1 MPKIQL
7 IRRDS
12 SILELDAE
20 SIMFDLVRVTTAYSL
35 PIINTRA
42 ALDLNQTNIQIQI
55 GGIFTDD
62 TEATSG
68 AGSAFT
74 IDTSI
79 NGSQTLKAAWYEL
92 YSSWNAVKLDL
103 DGVEINF
110 KSIGQINAGLGED
123 ITIQLKNGSGSST
136 VATNSI
142 IVVNISSTTHSD
154 SLADTIASALGSAQV
169 KVNTVTTNF
178 SAIFTTSQSS
188 GQFETLSQD
197 QQGGSGFNGEKITIA
212 NKTFGTAGNHTV
224 VVSKDNVGSDW
235 TNQFWVTNATGGIA
249 AQQMTMED
257 KVQDL
262 LNLSN
267 MSAGGALINPNVM
280 AGSVIDIPDGIA
292 SFDASRFLRVDD
304 MKTVKKYIV
313 GLRVPYESLASS
325 TTGNRVLR
333 QYLIPAGIGT
343 DYSALEN
350 TKEFDPTTVV
360 NNETIRPNPYLE
372 QGVAIPVVLQM
383 FKPSYNAG
391 DGFWEYE
398 LNFAAVE
405 QLVGI

>member
-20 SIMFDLVRVTTAYSL
+20 SILFDLVRVTTAYSL

-42 ALDLNQTNIQIQI
+42 ALDLNQTNISIQI

-62 TEATSG
+62 TEATAG

-136 VATNSI
+136 VVTNSI

-154 SLADTIASALGSAQV
+154 SLADTIVSALGSAQV

-178 SAIFTTSQSS
+178 STIFTTSQSS

-212 NKTFGTAGNHTV
+212 NKTFGSAGNHTV

-262 LNLSN
+262 LNLAN

>member
-20 SIMFDLVRVTTAYSL
+20 SILFDLIRVTTAYSL

-42 ALDLNQTNIQIQI
+42 ALDLNQTNISIQI

-62 TEATSG
+62 TEATAG

-136 VATNSI
+136 VVTNSI

-154 SLADTIASALGSAQV
+154 SLADTIVSALGSAQV

-178 SAIFTTSQSS
+178 STIFTTSQSS

-212 NKTFGTAGNHTV
+212 NKTFGSAGDHTV

-235 TNQFWVTNATGGIA
+235 TNQFWVTNAIGGIA

-262 LNLSN
+262 LNLAN

-304 MKTVKKYIV
+304 MKTVRKYIV

-350 TKEFDPTTVV
+350 TREFDPTTVV

-372 QGVAIPVVLQM
+372 QGIAIPVVLQM

-391 DGFWEYE
+391 DGYWEYE

>member
-20 SIMFDLVRVTTAYSL
+20 SILFDLVRVTTAYSL

-42 ALDLNQTNIQIQI
+42 ALDLNQTNISIQI

-62 TEATSG
+62 TEATAG

-123 ITIQLKNGSGSST
+123 ITIQLKNGSGSNT

-142 IVVNISSTTHSD
+142 IIVNISSTTHSD
-154 SLADTIASALGSAQV
+154 SLADTIVSALGSAQV

-178 SAIFTTSQSS
+178 STIFTTSQSS

-212 NKTFGTAGNHTV
+212 NKTFGSAGNHTV

-262 LNLSN
+262 LNLAN

-304 MKTVKKYIV
+304 MKTVKKYVV

-350 TKEFDPTTVV
+350 TREFDPTTVV

-372 QGVAIPVVLQM
+372 QGIAIPVVLQM

>member
-7 IRRDS
+7 IKRDS
-12 SILELDAE
+12 SILELDADT
-20 SIMFDLVRVTTAYSL
+20 IMFDLVRVTSAYSL

-55 GGIFTDD
+55 SGIFTDD

-68 AGSAFT
+68 AGAAFT
-74 IDTSI
+74 IDTSV
-79 NGSQTLKAAWYEL
+79 NGSQALKAAWYEL
-92 YSSWNAVKLDL
+92 YASWNAVKLDL

-123 ITIQLKNGSGSST
+123 ITIQLKNGAGSST
-136 VATNSI
+136 VALNSI
-142 IVVNISSTTHSD
+142 ILVNIAPSTDSD
-154 SLADTIASALGSAQV
+154 DLSDRIATALGLAQV
-169 KVNTVTTNF
+169 KVNNVTTNF
-178 SAIFTTSQSS
+178 SDIFTTSQSS
-188 GQFETLSQD
+188 GQLETLSQD

-224 VVSKDNVGSDW
+224 VVSKDNVGADW
-235 TNQFWVTNATGGIA
+235 TNQFWVTNATGGVA

-292 SFDASRFLRVDD
+292 SFDASRFLRVDE
-304 MKTVKKYIV
+304 MKTVKKYVV

-325 TTGNRVLR
+325 TTGNRILR
-333 QYLIPAGIGT
+333 QFIIPAGIGT
-343 DYSALEN
+343 DYSAIEN
-350 TKEFDPTTVV
+350 TSEFDPTTVV
-360 NNETIRPNPYLE
+360 NNETIRPNPFLE
-372 QGVAIPVVLQM
+372 QGIAIPVILQM